1 MSLPNRRL
9 HRLKSYDYSQSGY
22 YFVTVCTK
30 FRRKLL
36 SDVSCANEII
46 PTDLGQS
53 VIQIWNNINNTYENI
68 KTDCFCLM
76 PNHIHGI
83 IIIRNQSV
91 HVSEEERGKRS
102 SLDDIVRA
110 LKSVTTREFNKSVTE
125 HEKNNLWQLSFYDEV
140 IKSEDMLYEVRKY
153 INENPKT
160 WKTDEYYI

>member
-22 YFVTVCTK
+22 YFITVCTK
-30 FRRKLL
+30 FRRKIL
-36 SDVSCANEII
+36 SDVSCTNEII

-53 VIQIWNNINNTYENI
+53 VIQVWNNINNTYENI
-68 KTDCFCLM
+68 KTDYFCLM
-76 PNHIHGI
+76 PIHIHGI

-91 HVSEEERGKRS
+91 HVTEDERGRRS

-110 LKSVTTREFNKSVTE
+110 LKSITTREFNKSVPE
-125 HEKNNLWQLSFYDEV
+125 HDKNNLWQLSFYDEV
-140 IKSEDMLYEVRKY
+140 IKSEDMLYEERKY